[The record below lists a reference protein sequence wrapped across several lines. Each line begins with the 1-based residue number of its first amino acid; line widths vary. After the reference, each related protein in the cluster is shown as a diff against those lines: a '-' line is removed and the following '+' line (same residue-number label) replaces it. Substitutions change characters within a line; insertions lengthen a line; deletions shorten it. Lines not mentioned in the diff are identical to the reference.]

1 MKRDNIII
9 GSRGSKLAIIYAE
22 KVKSEISKFY
32 SGKIE
37 IRKIITSGDQNQN
50 ERLSSMGGKGMFSTD
65 IEKELL
71 ENKIDIAVHALKDMP
86 SADTNGL
93 TTNCFLK
100 RNSPNE
106 ILISKNLKFND
117 LKQGSVIGTSSFRR
131 EYQLRNVRADL
142 VYKLIRGNV
151 DTRIKKLENNNEY
164 DAIIL
169 SKAGID
175 SLNLQNK
182 ITDEFDVAKL
192 VPCAGQ
198 GIIAIQCNENNQD
211 ILRLIEKIND
221 KQTRIIANT
230 EREVLKILEGD
241 CDTAIGVFAIIK
253 NNKIELTAEL
263 FSVDGKSRFFIKEDD
278 DIENH
283 MILAKKIAG
292 DLKIKSKGSYKG

>member
-22 KVKSEISKFY
+22 KVKSELSKFY
-32 SGKIE
+32 SGNIE
-37 IRKIITSGDQNQN
+37 IRKIITTGDQNQN
-50 ERLSSMGGKGMFSTD
+50 ERLSSMGGKGLFSTN

-86 SADTNGL
+86 SIDTIGL
-93 TTNCFLK
+93 ITNCFLK

-106 ILISKNLKFND
+106 ILISKNLKFNN
-117 LKQGSVIGTSSFRR
+117 LKEGSVIGTSSFRR

-151 DTRIKKLENNNEY
+151 DTRIEKLENNEY

-182 ITDEFDVAKL
+182 ITDEFDVTKL

-198 GIIAIQCNENNQD
+198 GIIAIQCNENNKD

-221 KQTRIIANT
+221 AQTRIVAKT

-241 CDTAIGVFAIIK
+241 CDTAVGVFARIK

-263 FSVDGKSRFFIKEDD
+263 FSVDGKNRFFIREVEK
-278 DIENH
+278 IENH

-292 DLKIKSKGSYKG
+292 DLKIKSKGSYKV